1 MHPIHSSNQC
11 DVTFASP
18 FSHLK
23 AKGDKHKVPQPFP
36 PPCAPS
42 EECTSFGLAGRAW
55 EMWLRSHLMAA
66 CRLLDASITCHF
78 PFPCRHICTSPTHVL
93 VSGLLR
99 EPKLRKETL
108 LNQVLLIPVLY
119 SLPKSFF
126 PCPLSLSDVQPSSS
140 GSCATLS
147 SCLRHLLLLN
157 HPLHTW
163 STFFF

>member
-1 MHPIHSSNQC
+1 M
-11 DVTFASP
+11 
-18 FSHLK
+18 
-23 AKGDKHKVPQPFP
+23 PQPFP

-55 EMWLRSHLMAA
+55 EMWLQSHLMATHH
-66 CRLLDASITCHF
+66 LLDASITCHF
-78 PFPCRHICTSPTHVL
+78 PFPCYHICTSPTQVL

-99 EPKLRKETL
+99 KPKLRKETL

-126 PCPLSLSDVQPSSS
+126 PCPLSLSDFKPSSS

-147 SCLRHLLLLN
+147 CCLHHLLPLN
-157 HPLHTW
+157 IPYTLGVQ
-163 STFFF
+163 FFSKMYTCLCHSSA